1 MPMVWRL
8 RLSAAEPASVALS
21 GTWWRWRSIGSRS
34 RFEAGPTLTRWNDP
48 WQRDDESGDELI
60 AIYQE
65 AARTDP
71 DIAQALRTIIANRER
86 GFRQHIQSIAAH
98 LVSGLTVADGVD
110 LYITLVLPEVYR
122 TLVLER
128 GWSADRYEKWLADLL
143 INLLLQPAARHH
155 T

>member
-1 MPMVWRL
+1 MVANLQR
-8 RLSAAEPASVALS
+8 RQ
-21 GTWWRWRSIGSRS
+21 
-34 RFEAGPTLTRWNDP
+34 FEAMFDV
-48 WQRDDESGDELI
+48 I

-128 GWSADRYEKWLADLL
+128 GWSADRYR
-143 INLLLQPAARHH
+143 NGSP
-155 T
+155 TC